1 MGRARDKILFT
12 LGRKTNILKSTG
24 HVRAALFHGLGALY
38 DEEKLVHR
46 LVGALRS
53 DLKDPNA

>member
-1 MGRARDKILFT
+1 MMSGYGKGTKFYLHII
-12 LGRKTNILKSTG
+12 NSTW
-24 HVRAALFHGLGALY
+24 HVPPALFRCLGALY

-46 LVGALRS
+46 LVGALRP